1 MDILVENNVI
11 MGTAAGGTTVIVNPI
26 YEPRATFSIN
36 ASNQLQGTL
45 WIVKDGQRMASN
57 VAGAAYSVFDKNGSA
72 IGLSQSSLSAD
83 VNGLYVTTPVSA
95 SLINDLTH
103 YTVKL
108 TINADSSDRVGYVG
122 LVIGE

>member
-1 MDILVENNVI
+1 MDILVEESVI
-11 MGTAAGGTTVIVNPI
+11 MGSEIGGTTVIVNPI

-45 WIVKDGQRMASN
+45 WIVKDGQRMTSPIAS
-57 VAGAAYSVFDKNGSA
+57 AAYVIYDKAGSS
-72 IGLSQSSLSAD
+72 IGISESSIAAD
-83 VNGLYVTTPVSA
+83 SNGLYEITPVSA

-103 YTVKL
+103 YVVKL
-108 TINADSSDRVGYVG
+108 TINADASDRIGFVG